1 MMWVSQNEICK
12 KRLLGLAFN
21 SVKSIK
27 SDQEYFRIRA
37 KMEKEFMTRDIYQ
50 NDPRQSTE

>member
-1 MMWVSQNEICK
+1 MMWVNQNEICK